1 MSGLEIAALALAL
14 AIDAFSVAASAGP
27 KAPPKWGPL
36 RMAASFG
43 LFQAGMPL
51 LGALV
56 GAYLIVFVRAYDHWL
71 AFGLLELV
79 GAKMIYEAF
88 RADGDEAASASD
100 PSRGIHLLSLSIATS
115 IDAFGAGLGLRLA
128 GGNVWVASPVIGGV
142 CAALTYVG
150 AGLGVSARKH
160 LGRRAEVL
168 GGLVLIGLGIKML
181 GI

>member
-1 MSGLEIAALALAL
+1 
-14 AIDAFSVAASAGP
+14 
-27 KAPPKWGPL
+27 
-36 RMAASFG
+36 MAASFG

-56 GAYLIVFVRAYDHWL
+56 GAYLIGYVKAYDHWF

-88 RADGDEAASASD
+88 RPGGDSTAEGSASD
-100 PSRGIHLLSLSIATS
+100 PSRGMPLLSLSIATS

-128 GGNVWVASPVIGGV
+128 GANLWVASPVIGIV
-142 CAALTYVG
+142 CAVLTYAG
-150 AGLGVSARKH
+150 AGLGTTARKH

-168 GGLVLIGLGIKML
+168 GGLVLIGLGIRML